1 MPFHNNLTQKRR
13 LPVARTKLSPG
24 DLGRIAGDIVDR
36 EMDNIDFSVRIDKPE
51 YRDRWSTVQAAMKAK
66 GYDVGY
72 ACGSELD
79 RSDVAWL
86 TGFVEPIVER
96 YGVLVPA
103 DGRPIVLAG
112 CEGHHVVKEA
122 ADAAGCD
129 LCVLR
134 DFQISDEE
142 YRNVKSDSIRDVMQK
157 LHVGRNPRIAVWS
170 PAEFLPHAQYQ
181 MLTET
186 FGAKNVVYDP
196 LLLQLIKYEKRLK
209 ELALMEQANKVTDA
223 AFRAMLAVTV
233 PGIRE
238 SQVAGVG
245 DFVCKALGA
254 HRTGFPTIVTSG
266 SRNYTVIGPATDK
279 VIERGDVVS
288 LGVSPTWHGYHG
300 IVRRTVRAGVDFS
313 AEQRTFVEAV
323 EGLHNAV
330 WEAMIEAAAKD
341 LPAKHTDDAGKAY
354 LARTKLK
361 NVKGVMVGLKEP
373 YSYFHNAGC
382 SEAQEGYG
390 AVTGAFEGPF
400 GNRVSLMLDCA
411 LLGFEEHGK
420 PIFSC
425 LYAVV
430 ESSTWKNGKK
440 VGIYNRWSA
449 MTSPFPTQR
458 RVRTIV
464 PFPRRLSIVVHPT
477 IR

>member
-1 MPFHNNLTQKRR
+1 MAT
-13 LPVARTKLSPG
+13 TKMNPR
-24 DLGRIAGDIVDR
+24 DLGRIAGRVIDR
-36 EMDNIDFSVRIDKPE
+36 EIGNIDFSVRIGRAD
-51 YRDRWSTVQAAMKAK
+51 YRRRWNTVQAAMRAS

-86 TGFVEPIVER
+86 TGFFDPIVER
-96 YGVLVPA
+96 YAVLLPA
-103 DGRPIVLAG
+103 EGRPVVLAG

-122 ADAAGCD
+122 AIASGCEI
-129 LCVLR
+129 CVLR

-142 YRNVKSDSIRDVMQK
+142 YRNVKSDSIRDVVRK
-157 LHVGRNPRIAVWS
+157 LSVGRKPRIAVWS
-170 PAEFLPHAQYQ
+170 PAEFLPHAQYD
-181 MLTET
+181 MLTDT
-186 FGAKNVVYDP
+186 FGKKNVAYDP
-196 LLLQLIKYEKRLK
+196 LLLQHIKYEKSLK
-209 ELALMEQANKVTDA
+209 ELKVMEQANKVTDA
-223 AFRAMLAVTV
+223 AFRAMLAVTA

-266 SRNYTVIGPATDK
+266 KRNYTVIGPASDK

-300 IVRRTVRAGVDFS
+300 IVRRTVRAGVDFT
-313 AEQRTFVEAV
+313 AGQRKFVQAV
-323 EGLHNAV
+323 EGLHNTV
-330 WEAMIEAAAKD
+330 WEAMVEAAAKG
-341 LPAKHTDDAGKAY
+341 LPARHTDSAGKAY

-361 NVKGVMVGLKEP
+361 NLRGRLVTLKEP

-390 AVTGAFEGPF
+390 AVTSTFEGPF
-400 GNRVSLMLDCA
+400 GKRVSLMLDCA

-420 PIFSC
+420 PVFPC

-430 ESSTWKNGKK
+430 ESSTWKNGREA
-440 VGIYNRWSA
+440 GMYNRIPIHAQHLAGNEKPISNRDA
-449 MTSPFPTQR
+449 CPYYRP
-458 RVRTIV
+458 
-464 PFPRRLSIVVHPT
+464 LSS
-477 IR
+477 